1 MNLTFD
7 TPLPPWGGVNSMVS
21 QVFLLKAASGSGS
34 WKLNLTRRVK
44 EGAQMTEFIFLGHN
58 EANISVQYS
67 KQGEEGLRLHT
78 NHFPEFF
85 FLTVDG
91 KS

>member
-1 MNLTFD
+1 
-7 TPLPPWGGVNSMVS
+7 MVS
-21 QVFLLKAASGSGS
+21 QVFLLKSASGSGS